1 MYEEQTI
8 INENTDLGE
17 IMKKSEIY
25 VPKDTTFVFMG
36 QEFLYLDYNKDT
48 WAMGDVN
55 YVDGQA

>member
-1 MYEEQTI
+1 
-8 INENTDLGE
+8 
-17 IMKKSEIY
+17 MKKSEIY